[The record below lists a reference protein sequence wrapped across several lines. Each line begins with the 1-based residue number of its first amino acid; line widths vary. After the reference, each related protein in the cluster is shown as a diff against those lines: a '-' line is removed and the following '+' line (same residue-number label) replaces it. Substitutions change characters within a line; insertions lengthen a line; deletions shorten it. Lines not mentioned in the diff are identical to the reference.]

1 IIVLA
6 IVGFITC
13 GTATL
18 MTYKRWLSDYVMYF
32 IPVVVTVLTLLLI
45 ITGPIITT
53 YFLVFVNL
61 GIMTLYNN
69 FRSLAF
75 SVLLGAGLTVYL
87 FPNPFK
93 EETFGSTDPVMII
106 MYLDMVAAALLG
118 SSELT
123 DRVHTEEADQ
133 RELAIIAEHRTH
145 DIIHQL
151 PASRVNLD

>member
-1 IIVLA
+1 ILLFGRLILMSRSDTLHRRNKLLVNIIWGMLILGIVVDYLTAAPAASIIVLA

-32 IPVVVTVLTLLLI
+32 IPVIVTVLTLLLI

-69 FRSLAF
+69 FRAIAF
-75 SVLLGAGLTVYL
+75 SALLGTGLTVYL
-87 FPNPFK
+87 F
-93 EETFGSTDPVMII
+93 
-106 MYLDMVAAALLG
+106 L
-118 SSELT
+118 
-123 DRVHTEEADQ
+123 
-133 RELAIIAEHRTH
+133 
-145 DIIHQL
+145 
-151 PASRVNLD
+151 